1 MAVYALENGKIRIDV
16 ESHGAELRSL
26 KDNKNTEYMWSG
38 DPAYWG
44 RVSPVLFPF
53 VGKTNG
59 LTFRTQGRAF
69 PMTQHGF
76 ARDMEFALLSQTY
89 TELWLSLDSDGETLE
104 KYPYAFRLELGYRLE
119 NDALRV
125 LWRVKNPADVPL
137 PFSIGGHPAFVCPLR
152 PDDDQQQYFLHFD
165 ASALS
170 VTQINAQGLAQPE
183 RVPLALEDG
192 YLPIDAH
199 LFDHDALVIEGD
211 QSHAVS
217 LCMPNKKPYLTV
229 TFDAPLFGVWSP
241 VGKHAP
247 FVCIEPW
254 YGRCDAESFA
264 GELTEREWGNVLP
277 AGGVFEASYVIRPCI
292 D

>member
-1 MAVYALENGKIRIDV
+1 MAVYALENGKIRIGAA
-16 ESHGAELRSL
+16 SHGAELRSL

-38 DPAYWG
+38 DPAFWG

-53 VGKTNG
+53 VGKTSG
-59 LTFRTQGRAF
+59 LTFRTEGRTF

-76 ARDMEFALLSQTY
+76 ARDMEFSLLSQTD
-89 TELWLSLDSDGETLE
+89 TELWFSLDSDSATLE

-119 NDALRV
+119 DDALRV

-137 PFSIGGHPAFVCPLR
+137 PFSIGGHPAFVCPLV
-152 PDDDQQQYFLHFD
+152 PDDAQERYFLHFD
-165 ASALS
+165 APALS

-199 LFDHDALVIEGD
+199 LFDHDALVIEGN
-211 QSHAVS
+211 QAHTVS
-217 LCMPNKKPYLTV
+217 LCTPNKKPYLTV

-254 YGRCDAESFA
+254 YGRCDAEGFA
-264 GELTEREWGNVLP
+264 GELAEREWSNLLP
-277 AGGVFEASYVIRPCI
+277 TGGVFEASYVIRPCA